1 VPSALMTAALMLG
14 DIWDDVARGI
24 ATVTANP
31 AKSVGLTDRGALQI
45 GLRADIVRIGRVAGI
60 AQQRGLWVAGQRVA

>member
-1 VPSALMTAALMLG
+1 MLG
-14 DIWDDVARGI
+14 DIWDDLARGI